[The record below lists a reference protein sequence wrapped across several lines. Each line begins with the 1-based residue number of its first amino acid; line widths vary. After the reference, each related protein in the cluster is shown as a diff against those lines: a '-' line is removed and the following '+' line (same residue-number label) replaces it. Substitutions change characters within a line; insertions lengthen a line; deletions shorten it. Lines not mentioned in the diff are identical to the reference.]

1 MYVGGCMTN
10 EEYKSARKELKMSVP
25 EWIEKLGISRDTHKK
40 YNSGAIPIQLPVVN
54 HIKTM
59 IEKKLLESALD
70 APK

>member
-1 MYVGGCMTN
+1 MTN

-59 IEKKLLESALD
+59 IEKKVAR
-70 APK
+70 KCIKCTKIT